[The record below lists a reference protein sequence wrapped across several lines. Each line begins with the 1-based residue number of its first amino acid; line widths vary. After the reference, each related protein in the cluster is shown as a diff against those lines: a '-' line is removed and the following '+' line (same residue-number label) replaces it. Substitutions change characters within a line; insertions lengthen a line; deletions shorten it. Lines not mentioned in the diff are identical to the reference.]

1 MFGTSGIVQRTVED
15 RKRKYIVPGFVLDKE
30 GVIRNAWGLA
40 PESSAVIILN
50 RAGKVVF
57 FKDGQLSQA
66 EIDRAV
72 QLIKQNL

>member
-1 MFGTSGIVQRTVED
+1 M
-15 RKRKYIVPGFVLDKE
+15 DKE
-30 GVIRNAWGLA
+30 GAIRNAWGLA

-57 FKDGQLSQA
+57 FKDGQLNQVEVNQA
-66 EIDRAV
+66 I

>member
-15 RKRKYIVPGFVLDKE
+15 RKRKYVVPGFVLDKE

-50 RAGKVVF
+50 RAEKVVF
-57 FKDGQLSQA
+57 FKDGQLNQV
-66 EIDRAV
+66 EIDQAI